1 MGSGGLLYVAVCE
14 KVEVL
19 GLCEE
24 GGSVVDVFG
33 GGAFFAGAVTGG
45 VSGAR
50 SGAVTLNGVVR
61 GVANAEGTD
70 LPLTECDFEYVSEE
84 AYRQSVGEDKGGFSS
99 GEVKK
104 ASCAPDL
111 VGESLQEKNFG
122 VSAEVTEGDGL
133 VAGRVYRYRLVAA
146 TPSGAEHGGVSEGA
160 AESFAAPDEPVV
172 EDVSVGDVS
181 SASADFHVTI
191 DPRGE
196 DTSYQVQYVPASA
209 YDPEAPDPYAA
220 AGGGVVPASAAAVG
234 AGDVGVSV
242 SVQAGGLSAGTAYD
256 YRVVASN
263 GIGVADGVNGVFST
277 APGVV
282 PGLAD
287 GRVYE
292 LVTPPNKQDAENL
305 FGGPPD
311 VRASDE
317 GEAGTNYDRGVASE
331 DGEHFLL
338 TAAAAFGSF
347 PASYDDA
354 YVFSRGAD
362 GWSFQSVASPSL
374 GVQSAVAEIYD
385 PLNFSAVGVN
395 DEQRAG
401 HGLHQLF
408 NLVGPAGGPYRT
420 IESGANGSSAEA
432 HMVGASTDLDRVVL
446 QSGDSELAPAPNEE
460 KQDPG
465 SEALYESGAGEG
477 LRLANVGP
485 AGELLKCGAILGQ
498 DGGEDLPEGGAH
510 GAVSGDG
517 SRVIFTA
524 PDPFGSTTSFS
535 AVLAAGTGRP
545 ATRRRCMSVR
555 TGKRRWRF
563 PRPKGVAV
571 PRAVCS
577 PRSMSGVEG
586 RVEGVLHDQDGV
598 DEGSRRIGA
607 ARPGAV

>member
-1 MGSGGLLYVAVCE
+1 M
-14 KVEVL
+14 
-19 GLCEE
+19 
-24 GGSVVDVFG
+24 VDVFG

-61 GVANAEGTD
+61 GVANAEGKD
-70 LPLTECDFEYVSEE
+70 LPLTECYFEYVSEE
-84 AYRQSVGEDKGGFSS
+84 AYRQSVGEGKGGFSS
-99 GEVKK
+99 VEVKRPG
-104 ASCAPDL
+104 CVPDL
-111 VGESLQEKNFG
+111 VGQRLQEKNFG

-209 YDPEAPDPYAA
+209 YQAALAAGTAEPY
-220 AGGGVVPASAAAVG
+220 AGGGLVPASAAAVG

-242 SVQAGGLSAGTAYD
+242 SVQAGGLLPGTAYD

-277 APGVV
+277 APAVV

-305 FGGPPD
+305 FGGPPN

-338 TAAAAFGSF
+338 VTAAEFGSF
-347 PASYDDA
+347 PASYDDS

-362 GWSFQSVASPSL
+362 GWSFQCVASPSL

-401 HGLHQLF
+401 HGF
-408 NLVGPAGGPYRT
+408 AP
-420 IESGANGSSAEA
+420 
-432 HMVGASTDLDRVVL
+432 VV
-446 QSGDSELAPAPNEE
+446 Q
-460 KQDPG
+460 PG
-465 SEALYESGAGEG
+465 WS
-477 LRLANVGP
+477 
-485 AGELLKCGAILGQ
+485 CG
-498 DGGEDLPEGGAH
+498 
-510 GAVSGDG
+510 
-517 SRVIFTA
+517 
-524 PDPFGSTTSFS
+524 
-535 AVLAAGTGRP
+535 
-545 ATRRRCMSVR
+545 
-555 TGKRRWRF
+555 
-563 PRPKGVAV
+563 
-571 PRAVCS
+571 RAV
-577 PRSMSGVEG
+577 
-586 RVEGVLHDQDGV
+586 
-598 DEGSRRIGA
+598 
-607 ARPGAV
+607 